1 MKILDFDHG
10 RTKLDK
16 INNYLEET
24 FGFSIKQNSI
34 TPKALQNILL
44 KVKNKQSEI
53 VNESNVTDFHKHPE
67 YAKTIMIAEALT
79 IMLKE
84 IAPTQRKMKAKVKES
99 KMTKKVQ
106 EHEAKLPHRHLT
118 KGDVDADRHA
128 SDRYVAKQLKKRA
141 TPPEQHL
148 NKLGDSVNPRS
159 VTLENFRN
167 LMEQDLD
174 QAELVLAS
182 KDMVDRLQ
190 KMAEDLASM
199 QVEDLMPLVDAMRE
213 SFGTEQ
219 ANMFSQT
226 ADAILGAALE
236 TIKTTREGM
245 DQAVLVLTGEG
256 APTNDMM
263 GGEMPPAGDMS
274 APLPGEEMVVP
285 AEDEFAGDEAAA
297 GVEGDP
303 LGRIP
308 KESVQLAKTLL
319 LQHAQ
324 NGKLSK
330 ASIKEAAQILAQKK
344 KFILTKNQLR
354 SLYEGDLITD
364 PDAGKKK
371 GAAFGQGVKD
381 VVQLVKDTGMSIAD
395 AWDSVQEFIKDQH
408 RQGSRRPEDF
418 GGEPAPRITSWRQAD
433 KMRRQKLMRYAEIQK
448 RRDGSPSQA
457 SKDYATLGV
466 DAANYVY
473 DKTVGAANYVSDE
486 FGDVVDATGDFVTTA
501 IDTATD
507 NSTPDS
513 RRAIA
518 SSNMDNSTKTKVS
531 KPKGYKVR

>member
-1 MKILDFDHG
+1 
-10 RTKLDK
+10 
-16 INNYLEET
+16 
-24 FGFSIKQNSI
+24 
-34 TPKALQNILL
+34 
-44 KVKNKQSEI
+44 
-53 VNESNVTDFHKHPE
+53 
-67 YAKTIMIAEALT
+67 
-79 IMLKE
+79 
-84 IAPTQRKMKAKVKES
+84 
-99 KMTKKVQ
+99 
-106 EHEAKLPHRHLT
+106 
-118 KGDVDADRHA
+118 
-128 SDRYVAKQLKKRA
+128 VAKQLKKRA

-344 KFILTKNQLR
+344 
-354 SLYEGDLITD
+354 
-364 PDAGKKK
+364 
-371 GAAFGQGVKD
+371 
-381 VVQLVKDTGMSIAD
+381 
-395 AWDSVQEFIKDQH
+395 
-408 RQGSRRPEDF
+408 
-418 GGEPAPRITSWRQAD
+418 
-433 KMRRQKLMRYAEIQK
+433 
-448 RRDGSPSQA
+448 
-457 SKDYATLGV
+457 
-466 DAANYVY
+466 
-473 DKTVGAANYVSDE
+473 
-486 FGDVVDATGDFVTTA
+486 
-501 IDTATD
+501 
-507 NSTPDS
+507 NSF
-513 RRAIA
+513 
-518 SSNMDNSTKTKVS
+518 
-531 KPKGYKVR
+531 